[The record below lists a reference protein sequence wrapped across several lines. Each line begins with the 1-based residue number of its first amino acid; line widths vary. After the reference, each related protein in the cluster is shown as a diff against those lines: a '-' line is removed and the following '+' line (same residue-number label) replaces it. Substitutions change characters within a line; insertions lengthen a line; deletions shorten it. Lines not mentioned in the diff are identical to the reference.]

1 MLRHARRLLAAL
13 PLVLLLVS
21 SAAGPAAATVPGPNG
36 RIVFMRPDDAG
47 AFQIWTANPDMTHA
61 VQLTHGPDWDGW
73 MPSWSPD
80 GRRIAFSSHHDD
92 PDPSDDVEVQDVYTM
107 KADGTD
113 IRKLTDSRG
122 FNGIPSWSPDGRWLV
137 YEADRGDY
145 PRSMGIYR
153 LRSDGTGQPRRI
165 TALPGGSTWQELPR
179 YSPDGERIV
188 FDEGHLFPG
197 PNPGDDPV
205 ELVAL
210 FTVSPEGR
218 DLRRITPWTMNA
230 QDADWSP
237 DGRRLVFAARL
248 AAHQSVQSVM
258 VSDADGGHVRS
269 LTHGDGIVPDGSDAD
284 YQESFN
290 PAWSP
295 DGRLVIFAR
304 ASYTPADGFAMGLMT
319 MRSDGSHQA
328 WTSNP
333 PQEGHQPDWGT
344 ARLIR

>member
-1 MLRHARRLLAAL
+1 MPRHARRLLAAL
-13 PLVLLLVS
+13 PLVLLLMS
-21 SAAGPAAATVPGPNG
+21 SAAVPAAATFPGPNG
-36 RIVFMRPDDAG
+36 RIVFMRHDDAG
-47 AFQIWTANPDMTHA
+47 AFQIWTANPDLSHA
-61 VQLTHGPDWDGW
+61 VQLTNGPDWDGW

-80 GRRIAFSSHHDD
+80 GRRIAFSSHHAD
-92 PDPSDDVEVQDVYTM
+92 PDPSDDVEVMDVYTM
-107 KADGTD
+107 RADGSD

-122 FNGIPSWSPDGRWLV
+122 FSGMPSWSPDGRWLV

-153 LRSDGTGQPRRI
+153 IRSDGSGQPRRI
-165 TALPGGSTWQELPR
+165 TRLPDGSTWQELPR

-188 FDEGHLFPG
+188 FDEGHLFPS
-197 PNPGDDPV
+197 PNPGDDQV
-205 ELVAL
+205 ELLSL
-210 FTVSPEGR
+210 FTVSPDGR

-248 AAHQSVQSVM
+248 ESNQSIQSVM
-258 VSDADGGHVRS
+258 ASDPGGGHLRE
-269 LTHGDGIVPDGSDAD
+269 LTHGDGFVDAGEASV

-295 DGRLVIFAR
+295 DGRTIIFAR
-304 ASYTPADGFAMGLMT
+304 ASYTQQDGFQIGLMT
-319 MRSDGSHQA
+319 MRPDGSGQA
-328 WTSNP
+328 WASNP

-344 ARLIR
+344 ARLDR